1 MKDNHIILGVHITD
15 RIKHVSSVQKA
26 LTEYGCYIKTR
37 LDNKLTER

>member
-1 MKDNHIILGVHITD
+1 MQDDHIILGVHITD
-15 RIKHVSSVQKA
+15 RIKHVSSVQQA